1 MREFSS
7 ALPAL
12 RSYGVDLSVV
22 VASLSNLSCAISNS
36 GGGNSSDGSHR
47 AQTTR
52 AMSGDRRSSG
62 RPSKRRRST
71 AGAGGRPRNSTTP
84 SVANSSRD
92 GAGSGGRDNSLSG
105 DPSRR
110 AGPTG
115 RTPASAVQPHSS
127 GGSSSAGAA
136 AIRPVRRSSRT
147 NVAFATP
154 GGLTSGSAQGPSE
167 LSSSNRSRKRQR
179 TNSSDDHDSDDHAIG
194 RGDHDDEPEDVSNQY
209 YRQQSVLLAASAQS
223 TRGTLH
229 DDGQHQQRATNANHP
244 RVRSAGTASGPTQ
257 PAAQTHAASRQ
268 EQPPRLY
275 SIKRTKKK
283 KQPRPKQGWNK
294 GVSPDAAW

>member
-136 AIRPVRRSSRT
+136 AIHPVWRSSRT

-154 GGLTSGSAQGPSE
+154 GGLTTGSA
-167 LSSSNRSRKRQR
+167 
-179 TNSSDDHDSDDHAIG
+179 
-194 RGDHDDEPEDVSNQY
+194 RG
-209 YRQQSVLLAASAQS
+209 
-223 TRGTLH
+223 
-229 DDGQHQQRATNANHP
+229 
-244 RVRSAGTASGPTQ
+244 
-257 PAAQTHAASRQ
+257 
-268 EQPPRLY
+268 
-275 SIKRTKKK
+275 
-283 KQPRPKQGWNK
+283 
-294 GVSPDAAW
+294 